1 MGLLAQIYIS
11 MSSNS
16 FNDFWGWVVIIAIA
30 IVGIMWLFDAGP
42 FEKNVTTPSYNYP
55 TSGGG
60 YNRPSGGGS
69 NPSFTGGSSK
79 VYSRTVSIYNIDGSY
94 CYGKIDLT
102 TDGTYEYYGT
112 SRAQRPSNSPF
123 NYFVSYGGGFA
134 YFY

>member
-1 MGLLAQIYIS
+1 
-11 MSSNS
+11 MSNNS
-16 FNDFWGWVVIIAIA
+16 SNDFWGWIIIIAIG
-30 IVGIMWLFDAGP
+30 IVGVMWLFDAGP
-42 FEKNVTTPSYNYP
+42 FEKTTYTPTYNSPS
-55 TSGGG
+55 TGGG
-60 YNRPSGGGS
+60 Y

-102 TDGTYEYYGT
+102 TDGTYEYYGS